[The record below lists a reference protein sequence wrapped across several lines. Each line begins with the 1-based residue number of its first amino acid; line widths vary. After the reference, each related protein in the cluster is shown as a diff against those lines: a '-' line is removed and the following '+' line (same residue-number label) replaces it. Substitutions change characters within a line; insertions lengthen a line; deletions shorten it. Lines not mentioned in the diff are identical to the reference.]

1 MRIAVIGA
9 SLVVGL
15 LLVTVV
21 AGLLPSVGFAQRPAL
36 SVATSGNGELIA
48 LSVPVEEHRQQVI
61 VIDPVKRVM
70 SVYHIETSSG
80 EISLKSVRNINWDL
94 QMDGFNA
101 TSPLPLEIRSML
113 EQKHQK

>member
-1 MRIAVIGA
+1 
-9 SLVVGL
+9 
-15 LLVTVV
+15 LLVTVL

-36 SVATSGNGELIA
+36 PVATSGNGELIA

-70 SVYHIETSSG
+70 SVYHIDTSSG
-80 EISLKSVRNINWDL
+80 EISLKSVRNIGWDL

>member
-1 MRIAVIGA
+1 MRIAVVGA
-9 SLVVGL
+9 SLIASF
-15 LLVTVV
+15 LLVTVL

-36 SVATSGNGELIA
+36 SAATGGNGDLIA
-48 LSVPVEEHRQQVI
+48 LAVPVEEHRQQVV
-61 VIDPVKRVM
+61 VIDSVKRVM
-70 SVYHIETSSG
+70 SVYHIDTTSG

-113 EQKHQK
+113 EQRHPK